1 MAAHTDKETRAKEFL
16 KNSIAD
22 ISHQLKTPLAAL
34 NIYNGLLQGEAAG
47 LPNIKEFADLS
58 EQELDRIET
67 LVRNL
72 LKITKLDAGT
82 LVTQKAPENVG
93 DMMGEI
99 EQHFS
104 YRARQE
110 QKTLQFSGPETTMLF
125 CDREWFMEAVSN
137 LVKNALDHTKSGD
150 TVSISW
156 RELPSQVRITVT
168 DTGSGIHPE
177 DIYHIFKRFYRSRF
191 SKDTQGVGL
200 GLGLRL
206 GDGDVAV
213 GLGLGD
219 GGVLLDEAG
228 VVRAQVLD
236 EPILIGDVL
245 DIAGEDLNAQL
256 VHVLAGLLHHLVGK
270 GVPVRINLLEGQG
283 ADDFTHIALEG
294 VLQFI
299 SNIIGLFVQK
309 VFCCLLQRLYIR
321 GNPNLGNRIHIDV
334 DKVIGWHGLLG
345 LDVHRNLSQVEH
357 VQPLQEGD
365 AEPGSPNQDLRLLVQ
380 ARNDVRL
387 VGRGFDI
394 AGQQQ
399 QHKDN
404 DTDSHGDYICREL
417 DEI

>member
-1 MAAHTDKETRAKEFL
+1 M

-200 GLGLRL
+200 GLPLAKAIIEAH
-206 GDGDVAV
+206 DGMI
-213 GLGLGD
+213 
-219 GGVLLDEAG
+219 
-228 VVRAQVLD
+228 QVD
-236 EPILIGDVL
+236 S
-245 DIAGEDLNAQL
+245 
-256 VHVLAGLLHHLVGK
+256 
-270 GVPVRINLLEGQG
+270 
-283 ADDFTHIALEG
+283 AL
-294 VLQFI
+294 
-299 SNIIGLFVQK
+299 
-309 VFCCLLQRLYIR
+309 
-321 GNPNLGNRIHIDV
+321 
-334 DKVIGWHGLLG
+334 
-345 LDVHRNLSQVEH
+345 
-357 VQPLQEGD
+357 
-365 AEPGSPNQDLRLLVQ
+365 
-380 ARNDVRL
+380 
-387 VGRGFDI
+387 GRGSIFTVNLPI
-394 AGQQQ
+394 PT
-399 QHKDN
+399 K
-404 DTDSHGDYICREL
+404 L
-417 DEI
+417 